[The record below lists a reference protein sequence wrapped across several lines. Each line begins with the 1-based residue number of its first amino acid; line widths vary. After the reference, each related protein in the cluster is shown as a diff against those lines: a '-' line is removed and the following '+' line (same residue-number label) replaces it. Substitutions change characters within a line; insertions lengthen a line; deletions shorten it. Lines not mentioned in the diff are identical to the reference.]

1 METIPHDGRET
12 AYRHTAYGDGPP
24 IIYIHGSGGRHNV
37 WVEQY
42 APSGVGPAAAVDLS
56 GHGES
61 DDIETDPG
69 LETLDAYADDV
80 RAVARE
86 VWDDDEPRVLAGN
99 SMGGAVALWVALER
113 NIPLDGLVLTGTGAK
128 LGVADELLDALDRD
142 FDAALERLHA
152 PNTLFHDTDEE
163 MKERSVSMMRAAGKR
178 VTTRDFRTCD
188 RYDVRDRLGEVNIP
202 ALAITGEHDSLT
214 PPSFHEYLEKELPN
228 GECELI
234 TDAAHLSFL
243 ERPEAWNRVVQE
255 FVRRV

>member
-24 IIYIHGSGGRHNV
+24 VIYIHGSGGRHNV

-56 GHGES
+56 GHGGS
-61 DDIETDPG
+61 DDIDTDPG
-69 LETLDAYADDV
+69 RDTLDAYADDV
-80 RAVARE
+80 CAVARE
-86 VWDDDEPRVLAGN
+86 VWNDDKPRVLAGN

-113 NIPLDGLVLTGTGAK
+113 DTPLDGLVLTGTGAK
-128 LGVADELLDALDRD
+128 LGVADELLDALVRD
-142 FDAALERLHA
+142 FEAALKRLHA
-152 PNTLFHDTDEE
+152 PNTLFHDADEK
-163 MKERSVSMMRAAGKR
+163 MKKRSVRMMRATGKW

-188 RYDVRDRLGEVNIP
+188 RYDVRARLGEVDIP

-214 PPSFHEYLEKELPN
+214 QPSFHEYLAQELPS
-228 GECELI
+228 GEYELV

-243 ERPEAWNRVVQE
+243 ERPEAWNRVVRE